1 MITVAEAMDFL
12 EGSVVLTAGRDVR
25 LAEGNGHFLA
35 RTVHALHDHPLFDMT
50 AVDGYAFAFSPQITS
65 WTVVAEIAAGEVFKG
80 TLHLGECVRIFTGAM
95 LPAGADTVVMQ
106 EFVKRTGDRITHTDD
121 RLRYGGNVRL
131 KGEQLKVGDLLLQA
145 GSRLGPAEIGLLA
158 SAGVPEV
165 CVHARPTVSVLR
177 TGGEFAEGTFP
188 APGRIF
194 SSNDALL
201 IAALNAEGINLN
213 GRSFTPNDIREE
225 LLRDLSIAME
235 SSDLVI
241 STGGVSVGDHDL
253 VRSCLEE
260 LGAEVVFHGVEQKP
274 GKPMLFARKGH
285 TRIFAL
291 PGNPRAVL
299 VGWHLYVRPFIK
311 AMQGAQQPWMRNERL
326 PLSHDVSWKGVR
338 TDFRAG
344 EVRNGEVQLLADEGS
359 HMLAG
364 MVNAEV
370 LVELPLGSNALRKG
384 EAVRVHYLP
393 RP

>member
-1 MITVAEAMDFL
+1 MITVAEAMEVL
-12 EGSVVLTAGRDVR
+12 EGNVVLTTGHDVA
-25 LAEGNGHFLA
+25 LADGNGHFLA
-35 RTVHALHDHPLFDMT
+35 RAVHAFHDHPLFHMT
-50 AVDGYAFAFSPQITS
+50 AVDGYAFAFAPEITS
-65 WTVVAEIAAGEVFKG
+65 WIVVAEIAAGEVFMG

-95 LPAGADTVVMQ
+95 LPTGADTVVMQ
-106 EFVKRTGDRITHTDD
+106 EFVQRTGDRITHTDD
-121 RLRYGGNVRL
+121 RLRHGGNVRL

-145 GSRLGPAEIGLLA
+145 GSRLGPTEIGLLA
-158 SAGVPEV
+158 SAGVPQV
-165 CVHARPTVSVLR
+165 RVHARPTVSVLR
-177 TGGEFAEGTFP
+177 TGGEFAEGSVP

-194 SSNDALL
+194 SSNDVLL
-201 IAALNAEGINLN
+201 IAVLNAEGINMN
-213 GRSFTPNDIREE
+213 DRTFTPDDIREE

-253 VRSCLEE
+253 VRGCLEE
-260 LGAEVVFHGVEQKP
+260 LGAEVVFHGVKQKP

-311 AMQGAQQPWMRNERL
+311 AMQGAQQPWMRTERL

-344 EVRNGEVQLLADEGS
+344 VVRNGEVQLLADEGS

-364 MVNAEV
+364 MVNADV

>member
-1 MITVAEAMDFL
+1 MALL
-12 EGSVVLTAGRDVR
+12 EGAVELTASREVQLTESSG
-25 LAEGNGHFLA
+25 LFLS
-35 RTVHALHDHPLFDMT
+35 RPVHAGHHHPLFDMT
-50 AVDGYAFAFSPQITS
+50 AVDGYAFAFAPERTA
-65 WTVVAEIAAGEVFKG
+65 WTVVAELAAGEVYHG
-80 TLHLGECVRIFTGAM
+80 ELGPGECARIFTGAM

-106 EFVKRTGDRITHTDD
+106 EFVQRDGDRIAHTDG
-121 RLRYGGNVRL
+121 RLRPGGNVRL
-131 KGEQLKVGDLLLQA
+131 KGEQVKVGDLLLEA
-145 GSRLGPAEIGLLA
+145 GSLLGSSEIGLLA
-158 SAGVPEV
+158 SAGVSD
-165 CVHARPTVSVLR
+165 VHVHLRPTLSIVR
-177 TGGEFAEGTFP
+177 TGGEFTEGGAP
-188 APGRIF
+188 EPGRIF
-194 SSNDALL
+194 SSNEVMLA
-201 IAALNAEGINLN
+201 AALRSEGIASND
-213 GRSFTPNDIREE
+213 RIFTPKDERDE

-253 VRSCLEE
+253 VRTCLEE
-260 LGAEVVFHGVEQKP
+260 LGAEVVFHGVKQKP

-299 VGWHLYVRPFIK
+299 VGWHLYVRPFIR
-311 AMQGAQQPWMRNERL
+311 AMQGAQQPWMRTERL

-338 TDFRAG
+338 TDLRAG
-344 EVRNGEVQLLADEGS
+344 VVRNGEVQLLADEGS